1 MLVSAKVGLAHE
13 GRGDTSTV
21 AAAVDF
27 RLGLLDCRG
36 DASAV
41 AAVEAPPDDDR
52 GMRRWECSRNAP
64 RLCARGAISR
74 QSARPVFYLP
84 CAELIIVLKA
94 AVVVTMR
101 LLLAP
106 LSFALVYRPPLQA
119 SHSAAITRGAARLAV
134 ASPAELQPAPRP
146 RAARAASLPLRIDGE
161 WYELG
166 DWAGEHPGG
175 RWLLEYARGRDVT
188 ALFHAIHMRNE
199 KLSYAALAKLPRL
212 EASAVP
218 LPTSPGM
225 HPSQLHAEGQMQ
237 GEYVLSIG
245 APPDLPPL
253 PPIDSAL
260 RSELSALLRREF
272 PNAAS
277 SKATPAHWARTALA
291 ALGTAACWAGWLKG
305 SALACLLLPF
315 VHWVRQQGQSD
326 PAAKGPSSA
335 PLPPQGRRL
344 AALGSSALPG

>member
-1 MLVSAKVGLAHE
+1 M
-13 GRGDTSTV
+13 
-21 AAAVDF
+21 
-27 RLGLLDCRG
+27 
-36 DASAV
+36 
-41 AAVEAPPDDDR
+41 
-52 GMRRWECSRNAP
+52 
-64 RLCARGAISR
+64 
-74 QSARPVFYLP
+74 
-84 CAELIIVLKA
+84 LKA
-94 AVVVTMR
+94 AVVLTMR